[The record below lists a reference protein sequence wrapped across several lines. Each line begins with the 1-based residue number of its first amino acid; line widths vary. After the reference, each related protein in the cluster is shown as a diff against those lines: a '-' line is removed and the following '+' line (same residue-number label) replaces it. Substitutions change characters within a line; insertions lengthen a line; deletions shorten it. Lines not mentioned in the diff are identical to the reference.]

1 MRVLRKR
8 EQVRDNR
15 IIIKTP
21 EEFNR
26 KEVDIIVIPVMKKK
40 RQFKSWNLISI
51 NIRGIDLDRDELH
64 RG

>member
-1 MRVLRKR
+1 MRVLRRR

-15 IIIKTP
+15 IIINTP

-26 KEVDIIVIPVMKKK
+26 KEVDIIVIPVMEKK
-40 RQFKSWNLISI
+40 RRFKSLDLISI
-51 NIRGIDLDRDELH
+51 NTRGIDFDRDELH